1 MLEAGKGS
9 PLRERL
15 LHLFVLLAML
25 GGSGATCPRN
35 RQLVNDYAPTVLNPQ
50 ASLED
55 VVRVVNANSA
65 RIQQLQSS
73 GATLTL
79 AGVPPLETSYAL
91 DRPRRFRL
99 RAETRITGPE
109 LDLGS
114 NDEIY
119 WVWVKRNEQPAIYWG
134 KHAEFDKSTARD
146 IVPIP
151 PDWLIQ
157 ALGVVEIDPTA
168 RHEGPF
174 RSRPGQLEI
183 RSHLVMNQ
191 REVTK
196 VMVIDDARGWV
207 LEQHLYDANQQP
219 IASSVASAFQF
230 DQVHGVS
237 LPRFVEIRLPPAGLS
252 FSLQTDRHLVNQ
264 LSGDPNQL
272 WTMPQITG
280 VPTIDLASP
289 DALGLRANN
298 PLMARRPQRSSAL
311 DAPARDTAVRRLPPF
326 DRVR

>member
-1 MLEAGKGS
+1 
-9 PLRERL
+9 
-15 LHLFVLLAML
+15 
-25 GGSGATCPRN
+25 
-35 RQLVNDYAPTVLNPQ
+35 
-50 ASLED
+50 
-55 VVRVVNANSA
+55 
-65 RIQQLQSS
+65 
-73 GATLTL
+73 
-79 AGVPPLETSYAL
+79 
-91 DRPRRFRL
+91 
-99 RAETRITGPE
+99 
-109 LDLGS
+109 
-114 NDEIY
+114 
-119 WVWVKRNEQPAIYWG
+119 
-134 KHAEFDKSTARD
+134 
-146 IVPIP
+146 
-151 PDWLIQ
+151 
-157 ALGVVEIDPTA
+157 
-168 RHEGPF
+168 
-174 RSRPGQLEI
+174 
-183 RSHLVMNQ
+183 
-191 REVTK
+191 
-196 VMVIDDARGWV
+196 MVIDDARGWV